1 MGRNVLLVG
10 DSILDNQPYT
20 RPLPDTAT
28 HLRAALGEGW
38 TVELLARDGAVMAE
52 IPEQLQQVTSRDACA
67 FVSIGGNDL
76 TRHLSLLDRP
86 SATAAELL
94 GAVLHIADEFSAT
107 YEAAVRAVANRVART
122 VLCTIYEVQLEPPPF
137 AELARVPLGVM
148 NDRIIRTAARLGLEV
163 LELRDVCTEPSDFVL
178 QIEPSAQGARRIA
191 DAIADVLLD
200 DAGTAAARIHSTART
215 RASGPG

>member
-1 MGRNVLLVG
+1 MYRDVLLIG

-20 RPLPDTAT
+20 RPSPDTAT
-28 HLRAALGEGW
+28 HLREVLGEGW
-38 TVELLARDGAVMAE
+38 TVDLLARDGAVMSE
-52 IPEQLQQVTSRDACA
+52 IPEQLQQVKSRDACA

-86 SATAAELL
+86 AASAMDLL
-94 GAVLHIADEFSAT
+94 GALLDIAEEFSAS
-107 YEAAVRAVANRVART
+107 YEAVARAVTDRVART

-163 LELRDVCTEPSDFVL
+163 LELRDVCTEPGDFVM

-191 DAIADVLLD
+191 DAIAEVLRD
-200 DAGTAAARIHSTART
+200 DATTAARIHSTART
-215 RASGPG
+215 RASRAR